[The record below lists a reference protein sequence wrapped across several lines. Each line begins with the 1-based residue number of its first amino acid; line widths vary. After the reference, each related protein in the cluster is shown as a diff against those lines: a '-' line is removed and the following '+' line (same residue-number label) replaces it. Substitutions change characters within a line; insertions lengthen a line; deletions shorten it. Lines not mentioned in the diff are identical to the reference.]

1 MTAEEWIESTDRRQS
16 LDAGDAVLARPIIIE
31 LYRLRNEQIAKADY
45 WRNKYMEVS
54 GCQSVMPPTMLA
66 E

>member
-31 LYRLRNEQIAKADY
+31 LYRLCNEQIAKADY
-45 WRNKYMEVS
+45 WREKYMQAT
-54 GCQSVMPPTMLA
+54 GCKSVEIGRA
-66 E
+66 HV